1 MVKFVIY
8 CTLNIQKQHKFAH
21 QQILFLKFIFNVK
34 LIYSMQVLEPW
45 IWCNR
50 PFFSSMVGQRKG
62 PSGANAL
69 PFHCI
74 KNALNTERSVS
85 STLKLLIQ

>member
-21 QQILFLKFIFNVK
+21 QQILFLKLIFNVK
-34 LIYSMQVLEPW
+34 LIYSMQVLGPW
-45 IWCNR
+45 IWGNM
-50 PFFSSMVGQRKG
+50 PFFFFNGG
-62 PSGANAL
+62 AEEGASGANAP

-74 KNALNTERSVS
+74 KKCLEYRTFCIINF
-85 STLKLLIQ
+85 KKY